1 VLVTATALALGFLH
15 GLGADHLMAIAS
27 LAIKPRTGRPG
38 PTPFDVAVRFAL
50 GHAVLLLA
58 GSALVLLVGW
68 QIPEVIE
75 QTGERAV
82 GLLLIGMGLFTL
94 WIVASDRLY
103 GHSHGHGHEG
113 HAHPPHDASHADHVH
128 WHLHFGRRDR
138 HPTSGDHA
146 HGAGVLGA
154 VFAVSGLRALT
165 LLAPTLHGSATGS
178 FVMLIYLVAVFA
190 VGILLS
196 MSLFGIVLTRLLG
209 SPFVIRTVG
218 RSAAAVTALASIGL
232 GIYWVMG

>member
-27 LAIKPRTGRPG
+27 LAIKPRNGRSG

-50 GHAVLLLA
+50 GHAVLLFA

-68 QIPEVIE
+68 QIPEVVE
-75 QTGERAV
+75 QTGERV
-82 GLLLIGMGLFTL
+82 GGLLLIGMGLFTL
-94 WIVASDRLY
+94 WVVASDRLY
-103 GHSHGHGHEG
+103 GHSHGHTHE
-113 HAHPPHDASHADHVH
+113 PHEHDHTHADHVH

-138 HPTSGDHA
+138 HPSTGDHA

-165 LLAPTLHGSATGS
+165 LLAPTLHGSAASS
-178 FVMLIYLVAVFA
+178 FLMLIYLVAIFA
-190 VGILLS
+190 LGILLS

-209 SPFVIRTVG
+209 SPFIVRTVG

-232 GIYWVMG
+232 GIYWMAG